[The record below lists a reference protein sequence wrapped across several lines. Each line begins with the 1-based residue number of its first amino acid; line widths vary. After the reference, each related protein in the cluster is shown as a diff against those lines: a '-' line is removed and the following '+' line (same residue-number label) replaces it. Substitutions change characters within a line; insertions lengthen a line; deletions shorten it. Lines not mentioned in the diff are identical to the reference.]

1 MCNIIDT
8 IEHGYGFPVNSVL
21 AAVQDYNEIAREGA
35 YQYNYGNV
43 LRNILGIDCQE
54 LENDEHARIQVGYV
68 IQLAV
73 TAHIA
78 GEKIDPTATYVEA
91 TKLALDLIETMPW
104 VFAVKEKEVKLDAS
118 GKPKAK
124 KGSKGT
130 RSYELYCELVG
141 EGATRKEIIE
151 AFQSEEQ
158 MEMTPH
164 TKSGATTYFYN
175 MKKKFEA
182 DSK

>member
-1 MCNIIDT
+1 MKDVIDT
-8 IEHGYGFPVNSVL
+8 IEFGYQYPVDSVIG
-21 AAVQDYNEIAREGA
+21 AIQSYNEEARAGKFA
-35 YQYNYGNV
+35 GRYNQV
-43 LRNILGIDCQE
+43 LQSLLGDGRAVM
-54 LENDEHARIQVGYV
+54 ENDEHARIQIGYV